1 MKKLITLIAI
11 ALISLGAKAQTEVF
25 TMKFADPLTTQQ
37 RTTLTS
43 KLINGFS
50 PNCRPQSI
58 TVGTALCS
66 VKFGQPCM
74 TEVTIKTITE
84 KCLTDNH
91 CANSV
96 IEVTKNAM
104 TILRNGKV
112 VHKNTKKSYH

>member
-1 MKKLITLIAI
+1 MKRIIMMLMLSMIMLAT
-11 ALISLGAKAQTEVF
+11 KAQTEVF
-25 TMKFADPLTTQQ
+25 TMKFADPLTIQQ

-91 CANSV
+91 CPNSV
-96 IEVTKNAM
+96 IEVTKNSM
-104 TILRNGKV
+104 EVLRNGKV
-112 VHKNTKKSYH
+112 KNKKTKKEYN